1 MQKALRNQRGQSL
14 VEYLIL
20 IALVGIGSVAV
31 VRAVGQNVQV
41 RFAKVV
47 QGLGGKVDGDI
58 QATTLSESS
67 YKRKDLSNF
76 LRGATDNKNKDD

>member
-1 MQKALRNQRGQSL
+1 MQKSVRNQRGQSL

-20 IALVGIGSVAV
+20 VALVGIGSVAV

-47 QGLGGKVDGDI
+47 QGLGGKVDGDV
-58 QATTLSESS
+58 QAATVSESS
-67 YKRKDLSNF
+67 YKKKDLSNF
-76 LRGATDNKNKDD
+76 LQGAVNNRDKD